1 MPWVKKETEHGN
13 DTDVTI
19 PSVLSGVGRATR
31 ESLYNNYR
39 VLIKY
44 VYMYIVHYI
53 YCCTHKG
60 LRHSPYPTPNNNK
73 QPEYFFLETS
83 TSGVDKLPPLRKL
96 TVNEFRDVQTH
107 AMEGQKWSRHFR
119 RQTIKSNCGADGVQ
133 EHGR

>member
-1 MPWVKKETEHGN
+1 MMPWVKKETEHDN

-53 YCCTHKG
+53 YYCTLKG
-60 LRHSPYPTPNNNK
+60 
-73 QPEYFFLETS
+73 
-83 TSGVDKLPPLRKL
+83 
-96 TVNEFRDVQTH
+96 
-107 AMEGQKWSRHFR
+107 
-119 RQTIKSNCGADGVQ
+119 
-133 EHGR
+133 